1 MRTPQTQV
9 AGKTGD
15 LGSCASQLHTSGQEV
30 KMYLIMS
37 KLYVAND
44 KQHRRQVQ
52 WKLSIE
58 IVMDGSTNE
67 KEPEE

>member
-15 LGSCASQLHTSGQEV
+15 LGGFASQLHTSGQEV
-30 KMYLIMS
+30 KMYLITS

-52 WKLSIE
+52 WKLRI
-58 IVMDGSTNE
+58 
-67 KEPEE
+67 